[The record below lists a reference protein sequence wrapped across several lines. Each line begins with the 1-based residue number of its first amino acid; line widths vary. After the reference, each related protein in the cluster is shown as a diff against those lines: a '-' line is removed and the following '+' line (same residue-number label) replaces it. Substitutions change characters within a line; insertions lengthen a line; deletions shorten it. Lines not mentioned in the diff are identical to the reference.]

1 MKKEIVGYKAIT
13 ELLEAFVFAAYRDFE
28 NKPTAYDKL
37 ILSLVPEGVKF
48 KGNTL
53 YESLLNSTCFIAS
66 LSDGKAL
73 EIAKNI
79 SSN

>member
-1 MKKEIVGYKAIT
+1 MINLFYLGSRE
-13 ELLEAFVFAAYRDFE
+13 
-28 NKPTAYDKL
+28 
-37 ILSLVPEGVKF
+37 VKF